1 MVGTRRATVW
11 ILYPASEKK
20 DLIEKDR
27 GFSLFFEADLV
38 AARLEELVQIWLEEL
53 LRVESLERRM
63 VEPKSMGSRQVVL
76 ELLRNAS
83 EKRGSHD

>member
-20 DLIEKDR
+20 ESIERDR

-38 AARLEELVQIWLEEL
+38 VARLEELVQIWLEEL
-53 LRVESLERRM
+53 LRV
-63 VEPKSMGSRQVVL
+63 
-76 ELLRNAS
+76 
-83 EKRGSHD
+83 